1 MNRSA
6 TLKRL
11 HTAADRARSFR
22 GWDLSSVAP
31 RLLGTPVPW
40 DYESLARAALS
51 RSSSALDMGTGG
63 GELLST
69 LAPHPPVTVATEGW
83 SPNVPMAATKLRP
96 YGISL
101 VAASSF
107 GLPFQDDVFD
117 VILNRHEEPEPSE
130 VARILVPGGQL
141 ITQQVDEENWRELIR
156 YFPRKRQFTALFQTY
171 VDGLSDVGLV
181 IEVAK
186 RHEYPAAYGGVEDIV
201 YLLTIAPWTVP
212 EFDVERD
219 LDALLALEQDCTRS
233 EGLVLTEARFL
244 IIARKPVT

>member
-1 MNRSA
+1 MNRST
-6 TLKRL
+6 TLERL
-11 HTAADRARSFR
+11 HAAVDRAWNFR

-31 RLLGTPVPW
+31 RLLGMPVPW
-40 DYESLARAALS
+40 DYESLARAVLS
-51 RSSSALDMGTGG
+51 KSASALDMGTGG

-69 LAPHPPVTVATEGW
+69 LAPHPSLTVATEGW
-83 SPNVPMAATKLRP
+83 PPNVPIAAARLRP
-96 YGISL
+96 YGISV
-101 VAASSF
+101 VAASSLV
-107 GLPFQDDVFD
+107 LPFRDNVFD
-117 VILNRHEEPEPSE
+117 VVLNRHEELDPSE

-156 YFPRKRQFTALFQTY
+156 YFPRKRQLTALFQTC
-171 VDGLSDVGLV
+171 VDGLSDAGLV

-186 RHEYPAAYGGVEDIV
+186 RHEYPTAYSGVEDIA

-219 LDALLALEQDCTRS
+219 LDALLALERDCTKS

-244 IIARKPVT
+244 IIARNL